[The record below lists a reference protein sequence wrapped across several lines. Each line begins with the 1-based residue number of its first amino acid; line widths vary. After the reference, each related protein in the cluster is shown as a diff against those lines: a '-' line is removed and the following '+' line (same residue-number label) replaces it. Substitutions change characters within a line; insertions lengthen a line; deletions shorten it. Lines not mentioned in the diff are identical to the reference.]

1 MSTQITPQLSKQKN
15 PAPFV
20 ISVSSRALFDLETEN
35 KIFVE
40 QGEAAFE
47 AWQQEHKNDLLKPGP
62 AFGMIRKLLEI
73 NKKLPEG
80 ARPFKVVLMSRN
92 SSETGLRVLKAV
104 EHYKLHIE
112 TTVFTSGQSVSKY
125 LMAAKVDLMLSS
137 NPEEV
142 KKAIDRG
149 MGAAEIVP
157 HPVSEFG
164 ENRQIRLAFDGD
176 AVLFGD
182 EAERIFKSQGLEGFR
197 EHELEHAGR
206 PLPKGPMT
214 GLLEVIHEI
223 QKLFP
228 NKDECPFRTALVT
241 ARGLQ
246 AMERPIN
253 TLTNWGI
260 RVDETISCGGDEKGP
275 FLRAFGADLFFD
287 DSRRN
292 IESSIN
298 HQVPGAHV
306 PFGVRN
312 EEGAQEHQFTGGS
325 APVSA
330 SVASAEETQPSNEQT
345 SWQPDPMAAR
355 ARPRKPR

>member
-1 MSTQITPQLSKQKN
+1 MSIPGQTPLTNKTT

-20 ISVSSRALFDLETEN
+20 ISVSSRALFDLEVEN

-47 AWQQEHKNDLLKPGP
+47 AWQQQHKDELLKRGP
-62 AFGMIRKLLEI
+62 AFGMVRKLLEL
-73 NKKLPEG
+73 NSKLPEG

-104 EHYKLHIE
+104 EHYKLPIE
-112 TTVFTSGQSVSKY
+112 TTVFTSGTSVSKY
-125 LMAAKVDLMLSS
+125 LVAAKVDLMLSS

-142 KKAIDRG
+142 RKSIDRG
-149 MGAAEIVP
+149 MAAAEIIP
-157 HPVSEFG
+157 HEVGEFD

-176 AVLFGD
+176 AVLFDD
-182 EAERIFKSQGLEGFR
+182 EAERVFKDHGLQGFR
-197 EHELEHAGR
+197 DHEVEHAAR
-206 PLPKGPMT
+206 PMKKGPMMVV
-214 GLLEVIHEI
+214 LEVIHAV
-223 QKLFP
+223 QQLFP
-228 NKDECPFRTALVT
+228 NKAECPFRTALVT

-253 TLTNWGI
+253 TLGAWGV

-275 FLRAFGADLFFD
+275 FLQAFGADLFFD

-292 IESSIN
+292 VESSIN
-298 HQVPGAHV
+298 YKVPGAHV

-312 EEGAQEHQFTGGS
+312 EAGAQEHDFTGGK

-330 SVASAEETQPSNEQT
+330 PEQAQT
-345 SWQPDPMAAR
+345 PTRQR
-355 ARPRKPR
+355 ARKP

>member
-1 MSTQITPQLSKQKN
+1 MSTQPQSPLTTKTT
-15 PAPFV
+15 PAPFI
-20 ISVSSRALFDLETEN
+20 ISVSSRALFDLEAEN
-35 KIFVE
+35 KIFIE

-47 AWQQEHKNDLLKPGP
+47 AWQQEHKSELLNPGP
-62 AFGMIRKLLEI
+62 AFGLIRKLLDI
-73 NKKLPEG
+73 NTKLPEG

-125 LMAAKVDLMLSS
+125 LVAAKVDLMLSS

-142 KKAIDRG
+142 RKAIERG

-157 HPVSEFG
+157 HPVSDFG
-164 ENRQIRLAFDGD
+164 EDHQIRLAFDGD

-182 EAERIFKSQGLEGFR
+182 EAERVFKTQGLQGFR
-197 EHELEHAGR
+197 DHEVEHAAR
-206 PLPKGPMT
+206 PLPKGPMM
-214 GLLEVIHEI
+214 GLLEVIHAV
-223 QKLFP
+223 QQLFP
-228 NKDECPFRTALVT
+228 NKAECPFRTALVT

-253 TLTNWGI
+253 TLSNWGV

-292 IESSIN
+292 VESSIN
-298 HQVPGAHV
+298 HKVPGAHV

-312 EEGAQEHQFTGGS
+312 EEGAQEQDFTGGH
-325 APVSA
+325 APVR
-330 SVASAEETQPSNEQT
+330 VPVTGVEPTPTRQ
-345 SWQPDPMAAR
+345 
-355 ARPRKPR
+355 RPRRPR